1 MNRSKEE
8 LSKCRFMTYEE
19 GGMYYG
25 IGWVRFRKIARK
37 ANAVFR
43 MGKIYLV
50 VKEVLDKYFEENGKG
65 GFFKWHD
72 EQRRKSKKLVKK

>member
-1 MNRSKEE
+1 
-8 LSKCRFMTYEE
+8 
-19 GGMYYG
+19 MYYG

-43 MGKIYLV
+43 MGKRYLV

-65 GFFKWHD
+65 DFLNGTTNK
-72 EQRRKSKKLVKK
+72 QRT

>member
-8 LSKCRFMTYEE
+8 LSKCKFMTYEE
-19 GGMYYG
+19 GGMYYE

-43 MGKIYLV
+43 MGKRYLV

-65 GFFKWHD
+65 DFLNGKTNK
-72 EQRRKSKKLVKK
+72 EGNPRN

>member
-43 MGKIYLV
+43 MGKRYLV
-50 VKEVLDKYFEENGKG
+50 VKDVLDK
-65 GFFKWHD
+65 
-72 EQRRKSKKLVKK
+72 

>member
-8 LSKCRFMTYEE
+8 LSKCKFMTYEE
-19 GGMYYG
+19 GGMYYE

-43 MGKIYLV
+43 MGKRYLV
-50 VKEVLDKYFEENGKG
+50 VKDVLDK
-65 GFFKWHD
+65 
-72 EQRRKSKKLVKK
+72 

>member
-37 ANAVFR
+37 ADAVFR
-43 MGKIYLV
+43 MGKRYLV

-65 GFFKWHD
+65 DF
-72 EQRRKSKKLVKK
+72 

>member
-1 MNRSKEE
+1 MNRSKKE

-43 MGKIYLV
+43 MGKRYLV
-50 VKEVLDKYFEENGKG
+50 VKETI
-65 GFFKWHD
+65 
-72 EQRRKSKKLVKK
+72 